1 MTNFND
7 FGYVG
12 KKTGTI
18 KASSMNGYN
27 GEVKIFDRIF
37 TVRYELF
44 IYDAAGREVFH
55 AYSSNIKTKED
66 LIAFVEDFPRFRR
79 EMGGG
84 K

>member
-1 MTNFND
+1 MANFND

-18 KASSMNGYN
+18 KAASMNGYN

-37 TVRYELF
+37 TVRYELY

-55 AYSSNIKTKED
+55 SYSSNIKTKED

>member
-1 MTNFND
+1 MANFND

-18 KASSMNGYN
+18 KAASMNGYN

-37 TVRYELF
+37 TVRHELF
-44 IYDAAGREVFH
+44 IYDAAGRTVFH
-55 AYSSNIKTKED
+55 SYSSNIKTKED

>member
-1 MTNFND
+1 MTSFSD

-18 KASSMNGYN
+18 KAASMNGYN

-44 IYDAAGREVFH
+44 IYDAAGRTIFH
-55 AYSSNIKTKED
+55 SYSANIRTKEQ
-66 LIAFVEDFPRFRR
+66 LQKFVDDFPRFRR
-79 EMGGG
+79 EMGGE